1 MPRQQEES
9 GRTSRHPASDSLQQN
24 EALRD
29 RAVSGFHTFG
39 FVGACHRLQSGSP
52 KSTIKIVA
60 SRHLEQVLAHA
71 ENQLAATGARR
82 PTEVLPLYKKFL
94 KVEEHRLRLK
104 HQAGHGGREICAHRA
119 DLVDVLLRY
128 VFGAAFTATRPEEAS
143 GAPLALIALGGYG
156 RGELNPFS
164 DIDVMLLHRQGAK
177 KISPHLE
184 EMVEQVLYLLWD
196 SGFKVGHS
204 TRSIKEA
211 ITQANRDMLTK
222 TAMLESRFLAGDA
235 ELAREFRE
243 QFRSKCVEGHER
255 EYVEMRMQDQ
265 VVRHKKFGDSVYLQE
280 PHVKSGCGGLR
291 DYQNLLWMT
300 YFKEGSLS
308 TNQLVGKDWLSE
320 TDQRRIERAYD
331 FLLRLRTDLHY
342 ATGRATDILHLNL
355 QEQIAKRLNYSFG
368 NGQLRSETLMRD
380 YFEHTRNIFR
390 VTERI
395 SAQFGSGHV
404 TSRTRSLF
412 SFLPLI
418 RPDKTPIGESFFIRN
433 KQLHPDRRDLFQKD
447 PEQMMR
453 AFQLIQEYVLDLS
466 PEAADLVSRSLEQVT
481 RTYQYARGP
490 REIFT
495 AILSRKGEVGRVLR
509 AMHRVDFL
517 GRYIPEFGQL
527 TCLVQHEFLH
537 RYTADEHTLVCIDK
551 LDAIVKTDDSKLIAY
566 RKIFEHLDD
575 PFVLYLALLLHDTG
589 KAVGAWPHS
598 EASALF
604 AQRVA
609 TRLQLSPEQRKSLIL
624 LVDHHLTLSKIAQ
637 QRNLDDPAT
646 VAELAKIVKHQKN
659 LDALMLLTLADG
671 QGTSAEAWSDWK
683 ESLVWE
689 LFHETSRYLADQ
701 KSYYEQTKIERESL
715 QVSVAEALPPDY
727 ADEIEAHFDFMPD
740 NYFRGCDVPEIVEHL
755 KLLRSFFENVLS
767 RGEQPLAPAVKWK
780 AFTEHGHSL
789 VSFWTWDHEQLLAKI
804 AGSFSVVPIN
814 ILSAD
819 VFPRGDNVV
828 LSVFRVCN
836 TKAHAVTDSRE
847 FELVEQTL
855 GRALADEN
863 FDFLPL
869 IEKAKRQSRL
879 PLAPG
884 IEFPT
889 HIGVDNKTHPMYTL
903 IEIQAPDRLG
913 LLYDILASLDRE
925 SVLIA
930 LSRIN
935 TQDGAAIDTLYVV
948 DRSTHTKIIDSD
960 RITAIQRHL
969 QRAILGGGAAKSK

>member
-1 MPRQQEES
+1 MA
-9 GRTSRHPASDSLQQN
+9 T
-24 EALRD
+24 
-29 RAVSGFHTFG
+29 
-39 FVGACHRLQSGSP
+39 
-52 KSTIKIVA
+52 

-71 ENQLAATGARR
+71 ANQLAATDARR
-82 PTEVLPLYKKFL
+82 PTEVLPLYKRFL

-104 HQAGHGGREICAHRA
+104 HQAGGGGREICARRA
-119 DLVDVLLRY
+119 ELVDVLLQY
-128 VFGAAFTATRPEEAS
+128 VFGAAATATRGNGTS
-143 GAPLALIALGGYG
+143 WTPLTLIALGGYG

-164 DIDVMLLHRQGAK
+164 DIDVMLLHHQGTRT
-177 KISPHLE
+177 ISPHLE
-184 EMVEQVLYLLWD
+184 EMVQQVLYLLWD

-211 ITQANRDMLTK
+211 IVQANHDMLTK

-235 ELAREFRE
+235 KLAQEFRE
-243 QFRSKCVEGHER
+243 QFRSKCVDGYER

-265 VVRHKKFGDSVYLQE
+265 VARHKKFGDSVYLQE

-320 TDQRRIERAYD
+320 SDQRRIETAYD

-342 ATGRATDILHLNL
+342 ATGRATDILHVNL
-355 QEQIAKRLNYSFG
+355 QEQIAKRLNYSPR
-368 NGQLRSETLMRD
+368 NGQLRSEALMRD
-380 YFEHTRNIFR
+380 YYEHTRNIFR

-395 SAQFGSGHV
+395 TEQFVSGHV

-418 RPDKTPIGESFFIRN
+418 RPDKTPIGDSFFIRN
-433 KQLHPDRRDLFQKD
+433 KQLYPARRDLFRKD

-453 AFQLIQEYVLDLS
+453 AFELTQERALDLS
-466 PEAADLVSRSLEQVT
+466 PELADLMSRSLGQVT
-481 RTYQYARGP
+481 RTYQYGRGP
-490 REIFT
+490 RDIFK

-509 AMHRVDFL
+509 MMHRVDFL

-551 LDAIVKTDDSKLIAY
+551 LDALARTDDPKLTAY
-566 RKIFEHLDD
+566 RKIFERLED
-575 PFVLYLALLLHDTG
+575 PFVLYLALLLHDSG
-589 KAVGAWPHS
+589 KAIVGARLHS

-609 TRLQLSPEQRKSLIL
+609 TRLRLSPEQRKSLIL
-624 LVDHHLTLSKIAQ
+624 LVDHHLTLSRIAQ

-646 VAELAKIVKHQKN
+646 VAELAGIVKNQKN
-659 LDALMLLTLADG
+659 LNALMLLTLADG

-689 LFHETSRYLADQ
+689 SFYETSRYLADQ
-701 KSYYEQTKIERESL
+701 KSYYEQTRIERESL
-715 QVSVAEALPPDY
+715 QVSVAENLSPDY
-727 ADEIEAHFDFMPD
+727 ADEIDAHFEFMPD
-740 NYFRGCDVPEIVEHL
+740 NYFRGSDLPEIIEHL
-755 KLLRSFFENVLS
+755 KLFRVFLENLS
-767 RGEQPLAPAVKWK
+767 RQGEHPLAPAFKWK
-780 AFTEHGHSL
+780 ALPEQGHTV
-789 VSFWTWDHEQLLAKI
+789 VSFCTWERERLLARI

-828 LSVFRVCN
+828 LGIFRVCD
-836 TKAHAVTDSRE
+836 TKARAVTDPQH

-855 GRALADEN
+855 RRALEDEN

-869 IEKAKRQSRL
+869 IEKAKRQSRHGL
-879 PLAPG
+879 TPG
-884 IEFPT
+884 IDFPT
-889 HIGVDNKTHPMYTL
+889 RIALDNKTHPTYTL

-913 LLYDILASLDRE
+913 LLYDILACLDQE
-925 SVLIA
+925 DVSIA

-948 DRSTHTKIIDSD
+948 DRSTHAKIAQSH
-960 RITAIQRHL
+960 RITAIQEHL
-969 QRAILGGGAAKSK
+969 QGAILGGGAAKSK

>member
-1 MPRQQEES
+1 MA
-9 GRTSRHPASDSLQQN
+9 T
-24 EALRD
+24 
-29 RAVSGFHTFG
+29 
-39 FVGACHRLQSGSP
+39 
-52 KSTIKIVA
+52 

-71 ENQLAATGARR
+71 ANQLAATGARR

-104 HQAGHGGREICAHRA
+104 HQAGGGGREICARRA
-119 DLVDVLLRY
+119 ELVDVLLQY
-128 VFGAAFTATRPEEAS
+128 VFGAAATATRGNAALET
-143 GAPLALIALGGYG
+143 PLALIALGGYG

-164 DIDVMLLHRQGAK
+164 DIDVMLLHHQGTRR
-177 KISPHLE
+177 ISPHLE
-184 EMVEQVLYLLWD
+184 EMVQQVLYLLWD

-211 ITQANRDMLTK
+211 IGQANRDMRTK

-235 ELAREFRE
+235 KLAQEFRG
-243 QFRSKCVEGHER
+243 QFRSKCVEGRER

-265 VVRHKKFGDSVYLQE
+265 VARHKKFGDSVYLQE

-300 YFKEGSLS
+300 YFKEGSP
-308 TNQLVGKDWLSE
+308 SE
-320 TDQRRIERAYD
+320 SDQRQIERAYD

-342 ATGRATDILHLNL
+342 ATGRATDILHINL
-355 QEQIAKRLNYSFG
+355 QEQIAKRLNYSSR

-380 YFEHTRNIFR
+380 YYEHTRNIFR

-395 SAQFGSGHV
+395 TEQFVSGHV

-418 RPDKTPIGESFFIRN
+418 RLEKAPIGDSFFVRN
-433 KQLHPDRRDLFQKD
+433 NQLHPARRDLFRND

-453 AFQLIQEYVLDLS
+453 AFQLTQERALNPS
-466 PEAADLVSRSLEQVT
+466 PELADLLSRSLGQVT

-490 REIFT
+490 RDIFK

-509 AMHRVDFL
+509 MMHRVDFL

-551 LDAIVKTDDSKLIAY
+551 LDALARTDDPKLVAY
-566 RKIFEHLDD
+566 REIFERLEDS
-575 PFVLYLALLLHDTG
+575 FVLYLALLLHDSG
-589 KAVGAWPHS
+589 KAVGARPHS

-609 TRLQLSPEQRKSLIL
+609 TRLQLSSEQRKSLIL
-624 LVDHHLTLSKIAQ
+624 LVDHHLTLSRIAQ
-637 QRNLDDPAT
+637 QRNLDDPT
-646 VAELAKIVKHQKN
+646 TIAELAGIVKNQKN
-659 LDALMLLTLADG
+659 LNALMLLTLADG

-701 KSYYEQTKIERESL
+701 KSYYEQTRIERETL
-715 QVSVAEALPPDY
+715 QVSVAENLSPDY
-727 ADEIEAHFDFMPD
+727 ADEIDAHFEFMPD
-740 NYFRGCDVPEIVEHL
+740 NYFRGSDLPEIVEHL
-755 KLLRSFFENVLS
+755 KLFRAFLKNVS
-767 RGEQPLAPAVKWK
+767 SQEEHPLAPAVKWK
-780 AFTEHGHSL
+780 ALPRQGHSL
-789 VSFWTWDHEQLLAKI
+789 VSFCTWERERLLAKI

-828 LSVFRVCN
+828 LGIFRVCD
-836 TKAHAVTDSRE
+836 TKAHAVTNLGDT
-847 FELVEQTL
+847 ELVEQTL
-855 GRALADEN
+855 SRALEDEN

-869 IEKAKRQSRL
+869 IEKAKRQSRHL
-879 PLAPG
+879 LAPG

-889 HIGVDNKTHPMYTL
+889 RIAMDNKTHPAYTL

-913 LLYDILASLDRE
+913 LLYDILTCLEPERVS
-925 SVLIA
+925 IA

-935 TQDGAAIDTLYVV
+935 TQDGAAVDTFYVV
-948 DRSTHTKIIDSD
+948 DRSTHAKITDWH
-960 RITAIQRHL
+960 RITAIQEHL
-969 QRAILGGGAAKSK
+969 QSAILGRAVAKPK

>member
-1 MPRQQEES
+1 MR
-9 GRTSRHPASDSLQQN
+9 
-24 EALRD
+24 
-29 RAVSGFHTFG
+29 
-39 FVGACHRLQSGSP
+39 
-52 KSTIKIVA
+52 I

-71 ENQLAATGARR
+71 ESRLAATGTRR

-104 HQAGHGGREICAHRA
+104 HQAGGGGREICARRA
-119 DLVDVLLRY
+119 ELVDVLLRY
-128 VFGAAFTATRPEEAS
+128 VFGGAAASTRGNGEPRV
-143 GAPLALIALGGYG
+143 PLALIALGGYG
-156 RGELNPFS
+156 RGELNPFR
-164 DIDVMLLHRQGAK
+164 DIDVMLLYHQPATA
-177 KISPHLE
+177 ISPDLE
-184 EMVEQVLYLLWD
+184 EMVNQVLYLLWD

-211 ITQANRDMLTK
+211 ITEANRDMLTK
-222 TAMLESRFLAGDA
+222 TAMLESRFLAGDSK
-235 ELAREFRE
+235 LAREFRD
-243 QFRSKCVEGHER
+243 QFRSKCVEGRER
-255 EYVEMRMQDQ
+255 KYVEMRMRDQ
-265 VVRHKKFGDSVYLQE
+265 VARHKKFGDSVYLQE
-280 PHVKSGCGGLR
+280 PNLKSGCGGLR

-320 TDQRRIERAYD
+320 SDQRRIETAYD

-342 ATGRATDILHLNL
+342 ATGRATDILHVNL
-355 QEQIAKRLNYSFG
+355 QEQIAKRLNYSPR
-368 NGQLRSETLMRD
+368 NGQLRSEALMRD
-380 YFEHTRNIFR
+380 YYEHTRNIFR

-395 SAQFGSGHV
+395 TAQFVSGYV

-418 RPDKTPIGESFFIRN
+418 RPEKTPIGGSFFIRN
-433 KQLHPDRRDLFQKD
+433 KQLHLARRDVFRKD

-453 AFQLIQEYVLDLS
+453 AFQLAQEYTLDLS
-466 PEAADLVSRSLEQVT
+466 PEAADLLSRSLGQVT
-481 RTYQYARGP
+481 RTYQYAREP
-490 REIFT
+490 REIFK

-551 LDAIVKTDDSKLIAY
+551 LDAVVRTDDSKLIAY
-566 RKIFEHLDD
+566 REIFKQLDD

-589 KAVGAWPHS
+589 KAVGARPHS

-609 TRLQLSPEQRKSLIL
+609 TRLQLSSEQRKSLIL

-689 LFHETSRYLADQ
+689 LFHETSRYLTDQ
-701 KSYYEQTKIERESL
+701 ESYYEQTKIERESL
-715 QVSVAEALPPDY
+715 QASVAENLSPDY

-740 NYFRGCDVPEIVEHL
+740 NYFRGCDVPEIIEHL
-755 KLLRSFFENVLS
+755 KLFRSFLASVSS
-767 RGEQPLAPAVKWK
+767 RGEQPLAQAISWK
-780 AFTEHGHSL
+780 PFTEQSHSL
-789 VSFWTWDHEQLLAKI
+789 VSFWTWECGQLLAKI

-814 ILSAD
+814 ILS
-819 VFPRGDNVV
+819 
-828 LSVFRVCN
+828 
-836 TKAHAVTDSRE
+836 
-847 FELVEQTL
+847 
-855 GRALADEN
+855 
-863 FDFLPL
+863 
-869 IEKAKRQSRL
+869 
-879 PLAPG
+879 
-884 IEFPT
+884 
-889 HIGVDNKTHPMYTL
+889 
-903 IEIQAPDRLG
+903 
-913 LLYDILASLDRE
+913 
-925 SVLIA
+925 
-930 LSRIN
+930 
-935 TQDGAAIDTLYVV
+935 
-948 DRSTHTKIIDSD
+948 
-960 RITAIQRHL
+960 
-969 QRAILGGGAAKSK
+969 